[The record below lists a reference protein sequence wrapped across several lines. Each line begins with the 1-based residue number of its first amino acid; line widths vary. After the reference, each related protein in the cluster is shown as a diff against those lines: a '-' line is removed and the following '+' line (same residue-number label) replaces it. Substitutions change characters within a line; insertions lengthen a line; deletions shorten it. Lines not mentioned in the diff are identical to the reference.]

1 MYSIKGAGIV
11 GIEAQPSIIWFGTT
25 TGKEEKLMI
34 KFSIFYPNEE
44 GKKFDM
50 DYYVN
55 NHIPMVLEKLGEAVK
70 GGTVE
75 QGLSG
80 AEPGSPAIYVAMGH
94 LLFDSVEEFQSA
106 FGPHMEAI
114 MADIP
119 NYTDILPSVQIS
131 EVKM

>member
-1 MYSIKGAGIV
+1 L
-11 GIEAQPSIIWFGTT
+11 IWNINHFFLITA
-25 TGKEEKLMI
+25 GKEENIMI
-34 KFSIFYPNEE
+34 KFSVFYPNEE
-44 GKKFDM
+44 GKKIDM

-55 NHIPMVLEKLGEAVK
+55 SHIPMVQEKLGGALK
-70 GGTVE
+70 GGTVD
-75 QGLSG
+75 QGIAG
-80 AEPGSPAIYVAMGH
+80 PEPGSPAIYVAMGH

-131 EVKM
+131 EVKI